1 MRIVVCRLDEF
12 PPGERRIV
20 QAGRRSIGVFRVGDR
35 FYAINNYCPHQGGPL
50 CLGRTK
56 PWVSSSGP
64 GEFVLAEDDA
74 LLACPWHGWEY
85 DLATGQSFLGPGE
98 PPPFPALDCFT
109 APENHV
115 FAFKGLWEC
124 NWLQAMEVGID
135 LGELIR
141 SYAKDVNDFQEW
153 LERTLELAA
162 GDQIA
167 DYRRCTKRIKA
178 VSSRCYWNI
187 IFQQVV
193 LPAKRDPYQ
202 YLDQYLTPDEL
213 KDVNALP
220 LRSKEQVDRIISLVD
235 EYNACDSEL
244 RALVYKAFGVK

>member
-1 MRIVVCRLDEF
+1 MRLMPSIPTICFRSDRWLHTVRYMRIVVCRVDEF

-98 PPPFPALDCFT
+98 
-109 APENHV
+109 AP
-115 FAFKGLWEC
+115 GRTSPT
-124 NWLQAMEVGID
+124 
-135 LGELIR
+135 R
-141 SYAKDVNDFQEW
+141 S
-153 LERTLELAA
+153 
-162 GDQIA
+162 
-167 DYRRCTKRIKA
+167 RCT
-178 VSSRCYWNI
+178 SRTPTSWSRPRPARQRSRAYAQPQEVRNDEHAA
-187 IFQQVV
+187 QGTERRSAHR
-193 LPAKRDPYQ
+193 LPGRR
-202 YLDQYLTPDEL
+202 L
-213 KDVNALP
+213 
-220 LRSKEQVDRIISLVD
+220 
-235 EYNACDSEL
+235 
-244 RALVYKAFGVK
+244 GH